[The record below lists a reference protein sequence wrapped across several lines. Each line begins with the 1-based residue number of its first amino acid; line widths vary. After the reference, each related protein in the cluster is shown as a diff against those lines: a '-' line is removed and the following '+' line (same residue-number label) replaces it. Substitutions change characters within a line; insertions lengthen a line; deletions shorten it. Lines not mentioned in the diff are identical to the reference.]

1 MGWERMPLYPG
12 ERRLGCGCYQIPLFG
27 DGRRPG
33 GEPCSTQTV
42 RLENPCCPG
51 ECASVTLSV
60 DACGDLCAPRSAALR
75 PRLRETALLKLHK
88 GGESRRVLPG
98 I

>member
-42 RLENPCCPG
+42 RLENPCCPC

-60 DACGDLCAPRSAALR
+60 DACGNLSICVHRDPPRCGR
-75 PRLRETALLKLHK
+75 DC
-88 GGESRRVLPG
+88 GRRRC
-98 I
+98 

>member
-1 MGWERMPLYPG
+1 MSWERMPLYPG
-12 ERRLGCGCYQIPLFG
+12 ERRTGCGSYQIPLFG

-33 GEPCSTQTV
+33 GESCSNQTV

-60 DACGDLCAPRSAALR
+60 DACGNLSICVHRDPPRSGR
-75 PRLRETALLKLHK
+75 DC
-88 GGESRRVLPG
+88 GRRRC
-98 I
+98 

>member
-12 ERRLGCGCYQIPLFG
+12 ERCLNGCYQIPLFG
-27 DGRRPG
+27 EKCCPPRDN
-33 GEPCSTQTV
+33 CSTQTV

-60 DACGDLCAPRSAALR
+60 DACGNLSICVHRDGFTCGR
-75 PRLRETALLKLHK
+75 
-88 GGESRRVLPG
+88 GCGRRRC
-98 I
+98 